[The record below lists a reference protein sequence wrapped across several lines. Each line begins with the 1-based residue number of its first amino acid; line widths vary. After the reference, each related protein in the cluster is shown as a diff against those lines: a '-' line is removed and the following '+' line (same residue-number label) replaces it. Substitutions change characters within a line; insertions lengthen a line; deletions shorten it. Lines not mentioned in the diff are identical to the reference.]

1 MSYRRFYLTL
11 KEAGL
16 DDIELS
22 KEIAQDFIE
31 LSPLQTQTFP
41 HTHSCLEYLKN
52 KDYQLHIITNGFNEV
67 QGRFYSLGADIGR
80 LEQQIQHNKERCTQ
94 LSQDLLQ
101 VNSSVQGA
109 EQHINSDNSKL
120 KELSSELEEIQ
131 REIDN
136 STLNK
141 FLNNLQSR
149 IFSNLSRDISDL
161 LFSEEGGT
169 GGTIE
174 LEGNSISFSNDGEYI
189 TLTVID
195 ENGNIT
201 EVKIPIGIFG
211 VCTSDD
217 CGV

>member
-1 MSYRRFYLTL
+1 MRKKEDNKQSEAMVIFGLVFILSIVALNVNASPIVHEFKNPSFSGIGFSAHALTVDEQETKRR
-11 KEAGL
+11 
-16 DDIELS
+16 DELAE
-22 KEIAQDFIE
+22 K
-31 LSPLQTQTFP
+31 
-41 HTHSCLEYLKN
+41 
-52 KDYQLHIITNGFNEV
+52 
-67 QGRFYSLGADIGR
+67 
-80 LEQQIQHNKERCTQ
+80 IQ
-94 LSQDLLQ
+94 
-101 VNSSVQGA
+101 
-109 EQHINSDNSKL
+109 
-120 KELSSELEEIQ
+120 SELEEIE
-131 REIDN
+131 REIEN

-149 IFSNLSRDISDL
+149 IFSNLSRDISDM
-161 LFSEEGGT
+161 LFSEDGGT

>member
-1 MSYRRFYLTL
+1 MYKKSETIVIIAIVFVLSVVAVNVNASPIVHEFKNPSFNGIGASAHYLTIDEQET
-11 KEAGL
+11 KRR
-16 DDIELS
+16 DELA
-22 KEIAQDFIE
+22 E
-31 LSPLQTQTFP
+31 
-41 HTHSCLEYLKN
+41 
-52 KDYQLHIITNGFNEV
+52 
-67 QGRFYSLGADIGR
+67 R
-80 LEQQIQHNKERCTQ
+80 IQ
-94 LSQDLLQ
+94 
-101 VNSSVQGA
+101 
-109 EQHINSDNSKL
+109 
-120 KELSSELEEIQ
+120 SELEEIQ

-149 IFSNLSRDISDL
+149 IFSNLSRDISDM
-161 LFSEEGGT
+161 LFSEDGGT
-169 GGTIE
+169 GGTID

-211 VCTSDD
+211 VCTSEY